1 MKLRDQLRTHK
12 ETFYNWPPIWA
23 NTRQDPTDKP
33 QGEIGNLQQVFMND
47 DGDILFIAI
56 EYQGRRYMGAI
67 GFDSPALCLQISFL
81 LQSSIGLSIKEI
93 GDIDLP

>member
-1 MKLRDQLRTHK
+1 MT
-12 ETFYNWPPIWA
+12 
-23 NTRQDPTDKP
+23 
-33 QGEIGNLQQVFMND
+33 
-47 DGDILFIAI
+47 DILFIAI

-67 GFDSPALCLQISFL
+67 GFDSPALYLQISFL